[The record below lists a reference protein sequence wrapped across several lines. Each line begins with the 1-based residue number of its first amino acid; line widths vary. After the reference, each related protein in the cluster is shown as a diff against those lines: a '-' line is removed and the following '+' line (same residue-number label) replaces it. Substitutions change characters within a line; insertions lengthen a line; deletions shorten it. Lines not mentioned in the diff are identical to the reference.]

1 MKTLEE
7 RLDTLERIIKKPSFR
22 ESRGLGNEVGYYI
35 FDYPAEEE
43 LRVRERIKYL
53 KKRNKDG
60 TEDFVIQV
68 FDLYDIMT
76 EILQSKGYMEKCYAM
91 EKKKGFH
98 KVSTAVGKSEVR
110 IC

>member
-53 KKRNKDG
+53 KNRNKDG
-60 TEDFVIQV
+60 TEDFVIQRYFRAKDIWKNAMPWKRKKV
-68 FDLYDIMT
+68 FI
-76 EILQSKGYMEKCYAM
+76 
-91 EKKKGFH
+91 
-98 KVSTAVGKSEVR
+98 KSAQQLR
-110 IC
+110 IS